1 MKRARIAALS
11 LILLAIG
18 ASPASAA
25 GAVTWIVKGG
35 GFGHGV
41 GMSAYGAYGYG
52 RHGSGYQ
59 QILHHYFQGIRIKRV
74 QGAPLVRVLLTISS
88 GDVSFTRGTA
98 ACGHSLDP
106 SRTYTAHRRGSSVRL
121 LTGSGKLVA
130 RCGSRLH
137 ADGGGM
143 VQIAGVGTYRGG
155 LDLVPTESAAGSLN
169 VVNRLNV
176 NSYARGSVPGEV
188 PPEWP
193 LATLKAFAVACR
205 SIALSTD
212 VGGNG
217 FNLYAD
223 TRTQVYGGVKLEDER
238 TDRAVRSTKGQVAM
252 YGGAVAQTTYFS
264 SSGGRTE
271 SGFLGAPDVP
281 YLQSVNDPY
290 DYYSPLHEWTFR
302 FSQGEMS
309 SRLGAYVDGALRGI
323 RVTQRGDSPRIDYA
337 KLIGTRGTTTIRG
350 DTLAAALGL
359 YDRWAYF
366 KKVKSGRR
374 DDAVVLVGHLQRV
387 GVGERFE
394 QSIGNQPAACRVAF
408 GGEVNP
414 VGDEPGVPNV

>member
-1 MKRARIAALS
+1 MRRARIA
-11 LILLAIG
+11 LLALVL
-18 ASPASAA
+18 ALAATPAAA
-25 GAVTWIVKGG
+25 GGSVTWIVKGG

-52 RHGSGYQ
+52 LHGAGYR
-59 QILHHYFQGIRIKRV
+59 QILHHYYRGIQIGEAP
-74 QGAPLVRVLLTISS
+74 GAPRVRVLL
-88 GDVSFTRGTA
+88 DVAPGEVGFSHATA
-98 ACGHSLDP
+98 ACGQALDP
-106 SRTYTAHRRGSSVRL
+106 SRTYAGRRRGASLRL
-121 LTGSGKLVA
+121 LSASGRLLA
-130 RCGSRLH
+130 RCGGRLH
-137 ADGGGM
+137 AEGRGTIRID
-143 VQIAGVGTYRGG
+143 GVGVYRGA
-155 LDLVPTESAAGSLN
+155 LELVPGAGASLN

-176 NSYARGSVPGEV
+176 DSYARGSVPGEV

-193 LATLKAFAVACR
+193 AATLKAFAVACR

-212 VGGNG
+212 VGGHG
-217 FNLYAD
+217 YELYAD

-238 TDRAVRSTKGQVAM
+238 TDRAVRATRGQVAT

-281 YLQSVNDPY
+281 YLQSVDDPY

-302 FSQGEMS
+302 FSQAEMN
-309 SRLGAYVDGALRGI
+309 SRLGPYVDGALRGI

-337 KLIGTRGTTTIRG
+337 RLIGSGGTTTIRG

-366 KKVKSGRR
+366 KKAKSARG
-374 DDAVVLVGHLQRV
+374 
-387 GVGERFE
+387 
-394 QSIGNQPAACRVAF
+394 
-408 GGEVNP
+408 
-414 VGDEPGVPNV
+414 